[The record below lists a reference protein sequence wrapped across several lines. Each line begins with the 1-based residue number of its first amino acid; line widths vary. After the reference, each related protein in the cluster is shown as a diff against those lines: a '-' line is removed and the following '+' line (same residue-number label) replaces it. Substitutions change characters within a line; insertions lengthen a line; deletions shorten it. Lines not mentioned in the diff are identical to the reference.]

1 MSTYVSILRG
11 INVGGKR
18 KMLMADLKSLYE
30 TLGFSNVQTYIQSG
44 NVIFDYKGDDNI
56 RELGTNIQEII
67 HMKYGYEVPVV
78 VLQAD
83 ELVNIQQSNPFI
95 MNGISDIERLHLT
108 FLSDLP
114 HVEHLAELNK
124 MVFPPDK
131 LKVNGKSI
139 YLFCAGKSSDSKL
152 TNHLFERTLKVAA
165 TTRNW
170 KTVSKLLELCEGRQ
184 TK

>member
-1 MSTYVSILRG
+1 MSTYISVLRG

-18 KMLMADLKSLYE
+18 KMLMADLTSLYE

-44 NVIFDYKGDDNI
+44 NVIFNYNGDDNI
-56 RELGTNIQEII
+56 RGLGTKIQEII

-83 ELVNIQQSNPFI
+83 ELVKIQQSNPFI
-95 MNGISDIERLHLT
+95 MNGISDIERLHLA

-124 MVFPPDK
+124 LVFPTDK
-131 LKVNGKSI
+131 FKVNGKSI

-152 TNHLFERTLKVAA
+152 TNHLFERILKVSA
-165 TTRNW
+165 TIRNW
-170 KTVSKLLELCEGRQ
+170 KTVTKLAELYAGRQ
-184 TK
+184 TH